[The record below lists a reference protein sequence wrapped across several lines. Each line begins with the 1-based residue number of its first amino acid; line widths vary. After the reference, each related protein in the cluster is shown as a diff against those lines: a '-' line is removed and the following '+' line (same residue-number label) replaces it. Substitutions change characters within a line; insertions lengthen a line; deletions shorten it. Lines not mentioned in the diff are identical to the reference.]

1 MLNNVSEHGATT
13 ERINKEVDDILQS
26 KPDHIIIH
34 TDTIDLAT
42 KSNPFN
48 KLRKVLNKV
57 TSCPW
62 KLNWVFQTSLREKIR

>member
-13 ERINKEVDDILQS
+13 ERINEEVDDILQS

-34 TDTIDLAT
+34 TGTIDLAT

-48 KLRKVLNKV
+48 KL
-57 TSCPW
+57 
-62 KLNWVFQTSLREKIR
+62 